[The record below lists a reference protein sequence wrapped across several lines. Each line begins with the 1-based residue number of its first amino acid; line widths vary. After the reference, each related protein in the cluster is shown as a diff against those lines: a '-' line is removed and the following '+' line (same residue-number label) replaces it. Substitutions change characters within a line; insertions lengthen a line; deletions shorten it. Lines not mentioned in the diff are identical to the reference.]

1 MMAMNRRFRY
11 ALPIAILLLVIVVL
25 ALQVDFD
32 SKILKSKLIQYTH
45 GNFDIS
51 FKSKNV
57 TKDSSSIYDGLNQEA
72 NKLDAKNEV
81 SSSKDEAEPQK
92 DTEPSKQLES
102 KAPGFEKWLEFAKEN
117 KCLLTAS
124 HYAQLYQ
131 DLEPWTKLGKIPEVK
146 QFQLRARY
154 YTFKEGKITNSDGG
168 NVEDYFQQVAHL
180 LPNKEFTFAVNGW
193 DEPISIPASDDYTG
207 AFHSVKD
214 AIEHN
219 ACLDKHPAKEY
230 HGFLMSPDTF
240 PSRNALVPV
249 FSQAKI
255 SCFKDILVPLNY
267 HYGSSPPSSVP
278 WDQKKNI
285 LFWRGSTTGGSHRTG
300 TDWRK
305 YHRSRLVKWAINYAK
320 THPEN
325 VFDAGKDDMS
335 QLDPSRINVDIGF
348 HATVQTDPKTDSQ
361 IKVEYGMKSSVSF
374 DETLKFKYLIVVDG
388 NTWPARLQ
396 NYLQTGSVI
405 LFNGIF
411 MDWFI
416 GQLVPWKHYIPI
428 AYDFSDLED
437 RIKWLQ
443 EHDDE
448 ARQIAL
454 NGMEFMKFYSRRQDM
469 LCYTGLALLEYSN
482 LYNES

>member
-1 MMAMNRRFRY
+1 MLVDVSFLRGAFQRSSINQEFQSSMMLPRSSH
-11 ALPIAILLLVIVVL
+11 ALFKARLLLLLLSVICGIIFFQLTSISIHRSTIYNSVSRIFS
-25 ALQVDFD
+25 QSDTT
-32 SKILKSKLIQYTH
+32 LKST
-45 GNFDIS
+45 
-51 FKSKNV
+51 
-57 TKDSSSIYDGLNQEA
+57 
-72 NKLDAKNEV
+72 
-81 SSSKDEAEPQK
+81 
-92 DTEPSKQLES
+92 
-102 KAPGFEKWLEFAKEN
+102 APGFNKWLEFAKEN
-117 KCLLTAS
+117 NCVLESS

-131 DLEPWTKLGKIPEVK
+131 DLEPWTKLGKISD
-146 QFQLRARY
+146 FQDLKLRARH

-193 DEPISIPASDDYTG
+193 DEPISIPASDEYAGPFETMR
-207 AFHSVKD
+207 D

-219 ACLDKHPAKEY
+219 DCVKTHPAKEY
-230 HGFLMSPDTF
+230 HGFLMSPESF
-240 PSRNALVPV
+240 PSRNDLVPV

-255 SCFKDILVPLNY
+255 SCFKDILLPLNY
-267 HYGSSPPSSVP
+267 HFSSLTPVAVP

-285 LFWRGSTTGGSHRTG
+285 LFWRGSNTGGSYRVG

-305 YHRSRLVKWAINYAK
+305 YHRTRLLSWTKQYASIN
-320 THPEN
+320 PN
-325 VFDAGKDDMS
+325 DIIDAGKDDLRI
-335 QLDPSRINVDIGF
+335 LDYSRIKVDIGF
-348 HATVQTDPKTDSQ
+348 QRHVQTDSETEQ
-361 IKVEYGMKSSVSF
+361 ILKQEFGLKSSISF
-374 DETLKFKYLIVVDG
+374 EATMKFKYLIVVDG

-411 MDWFI
+411 LDWFI
-416 GQLVPWKHYIPI
+416 GQLVPWKHYIPL

-454 NGMEFMKFYSRRQDM
+454 NGMEFMKSFSKRQDM

-482 LYNES
+482 LYESNKG